1 MKLSDNQL
9 KNKIIL
15 VTGASRGIG
24 KSASIMYAS
33 LGAKVILLGRD
44 LESLEQ
50 VYDEIVQLKYSE
62 PMISLMDLERADGND
77 YQAVYENMMNEFG
90 KLDGLLL
97 NASILGDRSPI
108 AHYDSETWVRT
119 IHVNLTTQFL
129 LTKSLLPALTESDS
143 ASVIFTSSGV
153 GKLGKAFWGAYSV
166 SKFGVEALSQILS
179 AEHEGQSTIR
189 FNCINPGAT
198 RTKMRKEAYP
208 YEDEMKLK
216 EPDELMEKYVWLM
229 SDNSRNIT
237 GQSIDCQ

>member
-1 MKLSDNQL
+1 MRLSDTQL

-15 VTGASRGIG
+15 VTGANQGIG
-24 KSASIMYAS
+24 KSASIKYAS

-44 LESLEQ
+44 LKSLEQ
-50 VYDEIVQLKYSE
+50 VYDEIINLKYSE
-62 PMISLMDLERADGND
+62 PMISLMDLEKADGND
-77 YQAVYENMMNEFG
+77 YQEVYENMMNEFG
-90 KLDGLLL
+90 RLDGLLL

-108 AHYDSETWVRT
+108 AHYDTETWVRT
-119 IHVNLTTQFL
+119 IHINLTTQFL
-129 LTKSLLPALTESDS
+129 LTKSLLPALYESDS

-153 GKLGKAFWGAYSV
+153 GKVGKAFWGAYSV

-179 AEHEGQSTIR
+179 AEHEDQSTIR

-229 SDNSRNIT
+229 SDDSRNIT

>member
-1 MKLSDNQL
+1 MC
-9 KNKIIL
+9 I
-15 VTGASRGIG
+15 
-24 KSASIMYAS
+24 
-33 LGAKVILLGRD
+33 RD
-44 LESLEQ
+44 
-50 VYDEIVQLKYSE
+50 
-62 PMISLMDLERADGND
+62 RADGND

-108 AHYDSETWVRT
+108 AHYDPETWVRT
-119 IHVNLTTQFL
+119 LHVNLTTQFL
-129 LTKSLLPALTESDS
+129 LTQTLLPVLYESDS

-153 GKLGKAFWGAYSV
+153 GKVGKAFWGAYSV

-216 EPDELMEKYVWLM
+216 EPDEVMEKYVWLM
-229 SDNSRNIT
+229 SDDSRNIT

>member
-1 MKLSDNQL
+1 MRLSDTQL

-15 VTGASRGIG
+15 VTGANQGIG
-24 KSASIMYAS
+24 KSASIKYAS

-44 LESLEQ
+44 LKSLEQ
-50 VYDEIVQLKYSE
+50 VYDEIINLKYSE
-62 PMISLMDLERADGND
+62 PMISLMDLEKADDND
-77 YQAVYENMMNEFG
+77 YQEVYENMMNEFG
-90 KLDGLLL
+90 RLDGLLL

-108 AHYDSETWVRT
+108 AHYDTETWVRT
-119 IHVNLTTQFL
+119 IHINLTTQFL
-129 LTKSLLPALTESDS
+129 LTKSLLPALYESDS

-153 GKLGKAFWGAYSV
+153 GKIGKAFWGAYSV
-166 SKFGVEALSQILS
+166 SKFGVESLSQILS
-179 AEHEGQSTIR
+179 SEHEDESNIR

-229 SDNSRNIT
+229 SDDSKNIT

>member
-77 YQAVYENMMNEFG
+77 YHAIYENMMNEFG

-108 AHYDSETWVRT
+108 AHYDPETWVRT
-119 IHVNLTTQFL
+119 LHVNLTTQFL
-129 LTKSLLPALTESDS
+129 LTKTLLPALYESDS

-153 GKLGKAFWGAYSV
+153 GKVGKAFWGAYSV

-179 AEHEGQSTIR
+179 AEHEDQSTIR

-229 SDNSRNIT
+229 SDDSRNIT
-237 GQSIDCQ
+237 GKSIDCQ

>member
-1 MKLSDNQL
+1 MRLSDTQL

-15 VTGASRGIG
+15 VTGANQGIG
-24 KSASIMYAS
+24 KSASIKYAS

-44 LESLEQ
+44 LKSLEQ
-50 VYDEIVQLKYSE
+50 VYDEIINLKYSE
-62 PMISLMDLERADGND
+62 PMISLMDLEKADGND
-77 YQAVYENMMNEFG
+77 YQEVYENMMNEFG
-90 KLDGLLL
+90 RLDGLLL

-108 AHYDSETWVRT
+108 AHYDTETWVRT
-119 IHVNLTTQFL
+119 IHINLTTQFL
-129 LTKSLLPALTESDS
+129 LTKSLLPALYESDS

-153 GKLGKAFWGAYSV
+153 GKIGKAFWGAYSV
-166 SKFGVEALSQILS
+166 SKFGVESLSQILS
-179 AEHEGQSTIR
+179 SEHEDESNIR

-229 SDNSRNIT
+229 SDDSKNIT

>member
-108 AHYDSETWVRT
+108 AHYDSETWLRT
-119 IHVNLTTQFL
+119 LHVNLTTQFL
-129 LTKSLLPALTESDS
+129 LTKALLPVLYESDS

-153 GKLGKAFWGAYSV
+153 GKVGKAFWGAYSV

-179 AEHEGQSTIR
+179 AEHEDQSTIR

-216 EPDELMEKYVWLM
+216 EPDEVMEKYVWLM
-229 SDNSRNIT
+229 SDDSRSIS

>member
-9 KNKIIL
+9 KNKIVL

-24 KSASIMYAS
+24 KSASVMYAS

-44 LESLEQ
+44 LKSLEQ

-90 KLDGLLL
+90 RLDGLLL
-97 NASILGDRSPI
+97 NASMLGDRSPI

-119 IHVNLTTQFL
+119 LHVNLTTQFL
-129 LTKSLLPALTESDS
+129 LTQTLLPVLYESDS

-153 GKLGKAFWGAYSV
+153 GKVGKAFWGAYSV

-229 SDNSRNIT
+229 SDDSRNIT

>member
-1 MKLSDNQL
+1 MRLSDTQL

-15 VTGASRGIG
+15 VTGANQGIG
-24 KSASIMYAS
+24 KSASIKYAS

-44 LESLEQ
+44 LKSLEQ
-50 VYDEIVQLKYSE
+50 VYDEIINLKYSE
-62 PMISLMDLERADGND
+62 PMISLMDLEKADGND
-77 YQAVYENMMNEFG
+77 YQEVYENMMNEFG
-90 KLDGLLL
+90 RLDGLLL

-108 AHYDSETWVRT
+108 AHYDTETWVRT
-119 IHVNLTTQFL
+119 IHINLTTQFL
-129 LTKSLLPALTESDS
+129 LTKSLLPALYESDS

-153 GKLGKAFWGAYSV
+153 GKIGKAFWGAYSV
-166 SKFGVEALSQILS
+166 SKFGVESLSQILS
-179 AEHEGQSTIR
+179 SEHEDQSNIR

-198 RTKMRKEAYP
+198 RTRMRKEAYP

-229 SDNSRNIT
+229 SDDSKNIT

>member
-9 KNKIIL
+9 KNKIVL

-24 KSASIMYAS
+24 KSASMMYAS

-44 LESLEQ
+44 LKSLEQ

-62 PMISLMDLERADGND
+62 PMISLMDLERADEND

-90 KLDGLLL
+90 RLDGLLL
-97 NASILGDRSPI
+97 NASMLGDRSPI
-108 AHYDSETWVRT
+108 AHYDSEAWVRT
-119 IHVNLTTQFL
+119 IHVNLTSQFL
-129 LTKSLLPALTESDS
+129 LTKSLLPALYESDN
-143 ASVIFTSSGV
+143 ASVIFTSSSV
-153 GKLGKAFWGAYSV
+153 GRVGKAFWGAYSV

-179 AEHEGQSTIR
+179 AEHEDQSTIR

-216 EPDELMEKYVWLM
+216 EPDEVMEKYVWLM
-229 SDNSRNIT
+229 SDDSRNIS

>member
-62 PMISLMDLERADGND
+62 PMISLMDLERADEND

-97 NASILGDRSPI
+97 NTSILGDRSPI
-108 AHYDSETWVRT
+108 AHYDPETWVRT
-119 IHVNLTTQFL
+119 LHVNLTTQFL
-129 LTKSLLPALTESDS
+129 LTQTLLPVLYESDS

-153 GKLGKAFWGAYSV
+153 GKVGKAFWGAYSV

-179 AEHEGQSTIR
+179 AEHEDQSTIR

-216 EPDELMEKYVWLM
+216 EPDEVMEKYVWLM
-229 SDNSRNIT
+229 SDDSRNIN

>member
-15 VTGASRGIG
+15 VTGANRGIG

-33 LGAKVILLGRD
+33 LGAKVILMGRD
-44 LESLEQ
+44 LESLEH

-108 AHYDSETWVRT
+108 AHYDPETWVRT
-119 IHVNLTTQFL
+119 LHVNLTTQFL
-129 LTKSLLPALTESDS
+129 LTKALLPVLYESDS

-153 GKLGKAFWGAYSV
+153 GKVGKAFWGAYSV

-179 AEHEGQSTIR
+179 AEHEDQLNIR

-198 RTKMRKEAYP
+198 RTKLRKEAYP
-208 YEDEMKLK
+208 YEDEHKLK
-216 EPDELMEKYVWLM
+216 EPIDLMDKYAWLM
-229 SDNSRNIT
+229 SDESINIK

>member
-9 KNKIIL
+9 KNKIVL

-44 LESLEQ
+44 LKSLEQ

-90 KLDGLLL
+90 RLDGLLL
-97 NASILGDRSPI
+97 NASMLGDRSPI
-108 AHYDSETWVRT
+108 AHYDSEAWART
-119 IHVNLTTQFL
+119 IHVNLTSQFL
-129 LTKSLLPALTESDS
+129 LTKSLLPALYESDN
-143 ASVIFTSSGV
+143 ASVIFTSSSV
-153 GKLGKAFWGAYSV
+153 GRVGKAFWGAYSV

-179 AEHEGQSTIR
+179 AEHEDQLNIR

-198 RTKMRKEAYP
+198 RTKLRKEAYP
-208 YEDEMKLK
+208 YEDEHKLK
-216 EPDELMEKYVWLM
+216 EPIDLMDKYAWLM
-229 SDNSRNIT
+229 SDESINIK

>member
-44 LESLEQ
+44 LKSLEQ

-108 AHYDSETWVRT
+108 AHYDPETWVRT
-119 IHVNLTTQFL
+119 LHVNLTTQFL
-129 LTKSLLPALTESDS
+129 LTKALLPVLYESDS

-153 GKLGKAFWGAYSV
+153 GRVGKAFWGAYSV

-179 AEHEGQSTIR
+179 AEHEDQSTIR

-229 SDNSRNIT
+229 SDDSRNIT

>member
-9 KNKIIL
+9 KNKIVL

-24 KSASIMYAS
+24 KSASMMYAS

-44 LESLEQ
+44 LKSLEQ
-50 VYDEIVQLKYSE
+50 VYDEIIQLKYRE

-90 KLDGLLL
+90 RLDGLLL
-97 NASILGDRSPI
+97 NASMLGDRSPI

-129 LTKSLLPALTESDS
+129 LAKTLLPSLYQSDS

-153 GKLGKAFWGAYSV
+153 G
-166 SKFGVEALSQILS
+166 LSLI
-179 AEHEGQSTIR
+179 HI
-189 FNCINPGAT
+189 
-198 RTKMRKEAYP
+198 
-208 YEDEMKLK
+208 
-216 EPDELMEKYVWLM
+216 
-229 SDNSRNIT
+229 
-237 GQSIDCQ
+237 

>member
-119 IHVNLTTQFL
+119 LHVNLTTQFL
-129 LTKSLLPALTESDS
+129 LTQTLLPVLYESDS

-153 GKLGKAFWGAYSV
+153 GKVGKAFWGAYSV

-179 AEHEGQSTIR
+179 AEHEDQSSIR

-229 SDNSRNIT
+229 SDDSRNIT

>member
-108 AHYDSETWVRT
+108 AHYDPETWVRT
-119 IHVNLTTQFL
+119 LHVNLTTQFL
-129 LTKSLLPALTESDS
+129 LTKTLLPALYESDS

-153 GKLGKAFWGAYSV
+153 GKVGKAFWGAYSV

-179 AEHEGQSTIR
+179 AEHEDQSTIR

-229 SDNSRNIT
+229 SDDSRNIT

>member
-108 AHYDSETWVRT
+108 AHYDPETWVRT
-119 IHVNLTTQFL
+119 LHVNLTTQFL
-129 LTKSLLPALTESDS
+129 LTKALLPVLYESDS

-153 GKLGKAFWGAYSV
+153 GKVGKAFWGAYSV

-179 AEHEGQSTIR
+179 AEHEDQSTIR

-216 EPDELMEKYVWLM
+216 EPDELMEKHVWLM
-229 SDNSRNIT
+229 SDDSRNIT

>member
-1 MKLSDNQL
+1 MKLSDYQL

-15 VTGASRGIG
+15 VTGANQGIG
-24 KSASIMYAS
+24 KAASIRYAS
-33 LGAKVILLGRD
+33 LGAKVILLGRN
-44 LESLEQ
+44 LESLER
-50 VYDEIVQLKYSE
+50 VYDEIIKLKYNE
-62 PMISLMDLERADGND
+62 PMISLMDLEKADGND
-77 YQAVYENMMNEFG
+77 YQAIHENMMNEFG

-119 IHVNLTTQFL
+119 IHVNLTAQFL
-129 LTKSLLPALTESDS
+129 LVKSLLPALYESDS

-153 GKLGKAFWGAYSV
+153 GKVGKAFWGAYSV

-179 AEHEGQSTIR
+179 SEHEDQANIR

-198 RTKMRKEAYP
+198 STKMRKEAYP

-216 EPDELMEKYVWLM
+216 KPDELMDKYTWLM
-229 SDNSRNIT
+229 SDESKKIT